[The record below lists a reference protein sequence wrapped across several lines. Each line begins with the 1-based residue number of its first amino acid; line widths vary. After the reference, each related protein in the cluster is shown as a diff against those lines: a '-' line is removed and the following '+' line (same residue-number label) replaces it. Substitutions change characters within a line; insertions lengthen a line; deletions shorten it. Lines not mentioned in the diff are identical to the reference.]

1 MTSRECYVDI
11 TLPKQ
16 YDQVTAGK
24 FVIGTNTR
32 SDNVGRFV

>member
-1 MTSRECYVDI
+1 MTSRECYVYI
-11 TLPKQ
+11 TLPNQ

-32 SDNVGRFV
+32 GDNEGRCV